1 MNFDNLLLNRIS
13 DMARKN
19 PRKRQHY
26 DLRDSE
32 DDTCMRMLNAIEP
45 ETVIPIHRHT
55 MTSEDVVVLRGKAEE
70 VLYDDNGNEVDRILM
85 ISGSE
90 CMGCHVPKGQY
101 HTCLS
106 LESGT
111 VIIEFKNTK
120 YDPEKSEEFFNK

>member
-70 VLYDDNGNEVDRILM
+70 ILYDDNGNEVDRILM

>member
-85 ISGSE
+85 KHGSE

>member
-1 MNFDNLLLNRIS
+1 MKYDNNFLRCLS

-85 ISGSE
+85 KHGSE

-120 YDPEKSEEFFNK
+120 YDPEKSEELFNK